1 MGIDLRKRPFDL
13 LADANFVVKYYF
25 CGTMQFN
32 KFKIGSDQLFQLA
45 FHVVLW
51 ATWIAWPLIHAH
63 SHGGER
69 FAARALW
76 IIPLTL
82 AHIPLFL
89 INTELLIPRILRKQG
104 VTAYLVSLLLLI
116 GFFATFQYF
125 FRIVLI
131 PENISRRPPSI
142 FWSLTPVI
150 FATAI
155 STGYGLILYLIKQDK
170 DKQEEKAERLKS
182 ELSFLRSQ
190 ISPHFIFNVLNSI
203 VYLIRSKSELAEPV
217 TIKLSEL
224 MRYTLYN
231 SGSESVSL
239 DKEIDYLRNYVEL
252 QKIRF
257 EEDVDIRLNIQGHAT
272 DQTIEPMLLIPFV
285 ENAFKH
291 GVGLIRDPLIAIDL
305 TIDEQR
311 LNFSIRNK
319 VGPESQENKDSGSG
333 IGLRNVKRRLELLYP
348 DMHGLQI
355 EESPEWFTVH
365 LDLYFSS
372 KLQYFSAEIPKQN
385 LIYPETDFGS
395 ALATG
400 KT

>member
-1 MGIDLRKRPFDL
+1 M
-13 LADANFVVKYYF
+13 
-25 CGTMQFN
+25 
-32 KFKIGSDQLFQLA
+32 KFTKPKIGSDQLFQIT
-45 FHVVLW
+45 FHLVLW
-51 ATWIAWPLIHAH
+51 TTWLAWPLIHAH

-69 FAARALW
+69 SADRALW

-89 INTELLIPRILRKQG
+89 TNSEILIPRVLRKKG

-116 GFFATFQYF
+116 GAFATFQYF
-125 FRIVLI
+125 FRVLLI
-131 PENISRRPPSI
+131 PQGLFRGSPSI

-170 DKQEEKAERLKS
+170 VKQEEKAERLKS

-203 VYLIRSKSELAEPV
+203 VYLIRSKSDLAEPV

-231 SGSESVSL
+231 SGSEAVPL
-239 DKEIDYLRNYVEL
+239 EKEIDYLRNYVEL

-257 EEDVDIRLNIQGHAT
+257 EEDVDIRLNMEGRPGT
-272 DQTIEPMLLIPFV
+272 QTIEPMLLIPFV

-291 GVGLIRDPLIAIDL
+291 GVGLILEPLIAIDL
-305 TIDEQR
+305 SIDDQK
-311 LNFSIRNK
+311 LDFSIRNK
-319 VGPESQENKDSGSG
+319 IGPENRENKDSSSG
-333 IGLRNVKRRLELLYP
+333 IGLRNVRRRLELLYP
-348 DMHGLQI
+348 DQHHLSISEQGD
-355 EESPEWFTVH
+355 WFTVTLTLSFSTQLQNNTGQVKDHPH
-365 LDLYFSS
+365 LPQTIGMGPS
-372 KLQYFSAEIPKQN
+372 
-385 LIYPETDFGS
+385 
-395 ALATG
+395 LATG